1 MTQKVKLQPYSNQ
14 VNFQPRVASDLRDK
28 TITDQCM
35 SPMMIHKIIPSVDYN
50 YWLKRLDT

>member
-28 TITDQCM
+28 TITDQLM
-35 SPMMIHKIIPSVDYN
+35 HVPND
-50 YWLKRLDT
+50 DTKLSLP